1 LAHQHAEA
9 AADHAEKIAEQQ
21 REMIEKKQD
30 LRDLAKEYRLLA
42 IEAAEFAAFI
52 EIVIRLS
59 GQNYQFVKDPD
70 WIPETRENYCGN
82 KQG

>member
-30 LRDLAKEYRLLA
+30 LRDLAKVYRLLA
-42 IEAAEFAAFI
+42 IEAAEIAALI
-52 EIVIRLS
+52 EVVIRLS
-59 GQNYQFVKDPD
+59 GQNYRFVKDPG